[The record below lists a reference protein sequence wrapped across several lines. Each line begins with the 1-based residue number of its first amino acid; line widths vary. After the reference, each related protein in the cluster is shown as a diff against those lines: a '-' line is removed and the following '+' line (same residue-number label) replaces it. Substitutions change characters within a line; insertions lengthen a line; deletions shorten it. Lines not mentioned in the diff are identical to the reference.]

1 MMSQR
6 TVRDLFWFPMFD
18 QLDIAHARGRTQ
30 VIHDRVRFIETLRGK
45 NVLVGDAFVLIGRP
59 LPVTVKPDVMFPRDF
74 SQSLVIRH
82 YRLLSL
88 LCHSEP
94 SEESLISGFFTV
106 FRVKSRRSE
115 MFRFA
120 QHDKLQI
127 PSGSLFAFDGFE
139 QRLEITFATTLC
151 AFALNDLKKQRR
163 SILDRFCEDL
173 QQITFII
180 AIDENA

>member
-74 SQSLVIRH
+74 SQSFVSRADDLRCFA
-82 YRLLSL
+82 SL
-88 LCHSEP
+88 NMTNYKFPLAAC
-94 SEESLISGFFTV
+94 
-106 FRVKSRRSE
+106 SRS
-115 MFRFA
+115 MA
-120 QHDKLQI
+120 SNSALKL
-127 PSGSLFAFDGFE
+127 PLPKLFAPL
-139 QRLEITFATTLC
+139 R
-151 AFALNDLKKQRR
+151 
-163 SILDRFCEDL
+163 
-173 QQITFII
+173 
-180 AIDENA
+180 